1 MNKNSNTYIIIYSTV
16 MVVIVAILLAVAS
29 LSLQARQT
37 ANELNEK
44 KNNILNSLGV
54 DPVSTDFDSFVKAY
68 LVDVNGA
75 EKAIEP
81 TEAFNLMKT
90 NKSLRESIAD
100 GKYILFGAEDGRVV
114 VPVIGKGLWDDIWGY
129 IALENDMNTVAGIVL
144 AHKGETPG
152 LGAEIATP
160 KHEAQYKGKKLF
172 RDGEFV
178 SITLRKGGAKDA
190 DYEVDAIS
198 GGTKTSD
205 GVTAMLRNC
214 LVNYV
219 PFFTA
224 QVQQAQPAAE
234 EQGAEVSNDQNVESN
249 E

>member
-16 MVVIVAILLAVAS
+16 MVVIVAVLLAVAS

-44 KNNILNSLGV
+44 KNNILFSLNA
-54 DPVSTDFDSFVKAY
+54 DPLTTDFDSYVEAY
-68 LVDVNGA
+68 LADSDGNA
-75 EKAIEP
+75 NPIEA
-81 TEAFNLMKT
+81 TEAFEILKT
-90 NKSLRESIAD
+90 NKSLREAIAD
-100 GKYILFGAEDGRVV
+100 KQYVLFQTEDGRVV
-114 VPVIGKGLWDDIWGY
+114 VPVVGKGLWDDIWGY
-129 IALENDMNTVAGIVL
+129 IALEKDMNTVSGIVL

-160 KHEAQYKGKKLF
+160 KHEQQYKGKKLF

-178 SITLRKGGAKDA
+178 SITLRKGGAKDPL
-190 DYEVDAIS
+190 YEVDAIS

-205 GVTAMLRNC
+205 GVTSMLRNC

-219 PFFTA
+219 PFFEA
-224 QVQQAQPAAE
+224 HSRQAEPAAE
-234 EQGAEVSNDQNVESN
+234 VLNDQNEESN